1 MRRSVVL
8 DLRARHRH
16 RRRLAGRRRD
26 GNAAER
32 DFAAERIIDLTELE
46 AAERGG
52 RCGDVVDLRGRY
64 VSADVDGDDEIVR
77 TVRRG
82 RITHGPVFGS
92 GSRSPALSGQSEV
105 VTFRK
110 KCHLRIL
117 FVTLHLWSD
126 VKFFGAAYGSRYRRG
141 PYLLVLVELVRAA
154 RQRQL
159 AGEELVRSEFLA
171 ELVGLLVP

>member
-1 MRRSVVL
+1 MRRSAVL

-16 RRRLAGRRRD
+16 RRGLAGRRRD
-26 GNAAER
+26 GNAAEC
-32 DFAAERIIDLTELE
+32 DLFAAERRMDRAELD

-64 VSADVDGDDEIVR
+64 VSADVDGDDEVVR
-77 TVRRG
+77 PVRRS
-82 RITHGPVFGS
+82 RIPNGPVFGS
-92 GSRSPALSGQSEV
+92 GSRSPALGGQSEV
-105 VTFRK
+105 VNFSK

-154 RQRQL
+154 R
-159 AGEELVRSEFLA
+159 
-171 ELVGLLVP
+171 